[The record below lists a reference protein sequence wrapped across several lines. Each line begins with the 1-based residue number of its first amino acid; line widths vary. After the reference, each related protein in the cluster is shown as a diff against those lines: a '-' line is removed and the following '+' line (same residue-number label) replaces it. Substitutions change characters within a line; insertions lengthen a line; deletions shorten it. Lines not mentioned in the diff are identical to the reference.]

1 MTVGSSRKEI
11 TILLPAH
18 NEAWRIKGCIEAVEK
33 AVKPFWSSYEI
44 IVSEDGSIDGT
55 EAVVS
60 KITETNANVMLL
72 HSPNRLGKGKA
83 IKNALC
89 VAKGE
94 VVVFMDV
101 DLSTNL
107 KDLPEIARL
116 AKENNGLAIG
126 SRHVEGSRVRRPL
139 SRTFFSL
146 GYNVFVR
153 ALFFDGVKDHQ
164 CGFKAMS
171 RRFVKS
177 LDDIVESDGWFF
189 DTELILR
196 CKRSGFSLSELGVEW
211 TEKREKKESN
221 VRLFR
226 DASKM
231 GRDLLKFKFRTL
243 VPV

>member
-1 MTVGSSRKEI
+1 
-11 TILLPAH
+11 LLPAH
-18 NEAWRIKGCIEAVEK
+18 NEAWRIGGCIEAVEQ
-33 AVKPFWSSYEI
+33 AVKPFWGSYEI
-44 IVSEDGSIDGT
+44 IVSEDGSVDGT

-60 KITETNANVMLL
+60 SIAKANTNVVFL
-72 HSPNRLGKGKA
+72 HSQVRLGKGKA
-83 IKNALC
+83 IKNALR
-89 VAKGE
+89 VAKGD

-107 KDLPEIARL
+107 KFLPIIARL
-116 AKENNGLAIG
+116 AKENRGLAIG
-126 SRHVEGSRVRRPL
+126 SRHVEGARVKRPL
-139 SRTFFSL
+139 SRTLFSL
-146 GYNVFVR
+146 GYNIFVR

-171 RRFVKS
+171 RNFVDNIEDK
-177 LDDIVESDGWFF
+177 VESDGWFF

-196 CKRSGFSLSELGVEW
+196 CKKTGFPLSEIGVDW
-211 TEKREKKESN
+211 TETRKKKESN

-243 VPV
+243 IPV